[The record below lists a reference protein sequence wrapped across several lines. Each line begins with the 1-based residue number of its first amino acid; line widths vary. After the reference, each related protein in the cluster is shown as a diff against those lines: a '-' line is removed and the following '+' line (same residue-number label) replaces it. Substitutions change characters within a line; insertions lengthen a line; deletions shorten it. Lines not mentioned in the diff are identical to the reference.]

1 MDQAPPRGDTSGLGQ
16 YGYRQQLTRSL
27 GSFSSF
33 AAGFSA
39 LSLLTGVFQ
48 VWFIGFAFGGPA
60 FFWFWPLVFAGQMLV
75 ALVFAEMAARY
86 PLAGSAYQW
95 AKHLAGRAWG
105 WHVGWIY
112 MVAQLVTLPAV
123 VVAIQLTLPPVFPA
137 LNFSDEFSKNAVIL
151 GLILLAFVTVVN
163 LVGVRIMSKIN
174 NVGVAAEIVGAI
186 VLILLLLAHV
196 TRGPGVIFETN
207 GMGAGHDL
215 GYLGAFLVSGFFG
228 LYNMYAF
235 DTASTLAEETEDP
248 RRNAPRAI
256 LRSLLA
262 AGFLGMAIVLLS
274 LMVAPD
280 LAAEEL
286 STSGMPYL
294 VKEAMGDTIG
304 DFLLIDVTIAV
315 VVCALA
321 LQAWSART
329 LFAMGRDGE
338 LPGSRLLARVSEE
351 TRVPVVPTLSTAV
364 IGAVILLIN
373 LNNPKAFNVI
383 IALGIIF
390 CYIAYLGV
398 TVAALRRRR
407 EGFFDEGRTAGLFT
421 LRPGLGTAINLGAVV
436 YGGLM
441 IVNMMWP
448 RAEFYGEA
456 WYQQYAALIFVP
468 LVTLAGS
475 AYFVSV
481 RRKPAAPATVD
492 PVPAMAEA

>member
-1 MDQAPPRGDTSGLGQ
+1 MGLQAPPRGDTSGLGE

-137 LNFSDEFSKNAVIL
+137 LNFSDEFSQNAVIL

-174 NVGVAAEIVGAI
+174 NVGVAAEIVGAV

-196 TRGPGVIFETN
+196 TRGPGVVFDTA

-248 RRNAPRAI
+248 RRNAPKAI
-256 LRSLLA
+256 LRSLMA

-274 LMVAPD
+274 LMVIPN
-280 LAAEEL
+280 LAAPEL
-286 STSGMPYL
+286 STSGMPFI
-294 VKEAMGDTIG
+294 VKEVMGDTIG
-304 DFLLIDVTIAV
+304 DFLLLDVTIAV

-351 TRVPVVPTLSTAV
+351 TRVPVVPTLTTAV
-364 IGAVILLIN
+364 IGAAILLIN

-407 EGFFDEGRTAGLFT
+407 EGFMEEGRRAGLFT
-421 LRPGLGTAINLGAVV
+421 LRPRIGIAVNLGAVI

-468 LVTLAGS
+468 LVVVAGS
-475 AYFVSV
+475 AYFFMV
-481 RRKPAAPATVD
+481 RREPA
-492 PVPAMAEA
+492 VPAVTQPA

>member
-1 MDQAPPRGDTSGLGQ
+1 MGQTPQRGDSSGLGE

-48 VWFIGFAFGGPA
+48 VWFIGYAFGGPA

-95 AKHLAGRAWG
+95 AKHLGGRGWG
-105 WHVGWIY
+105 WHTGWAY

-174 NVGVAAEIVGAI
+174 NVGVAAELIGAVLLIV
-186 VLILLLLAHV
+186 LLLAHV
-196 TRGPGVIFETN
+196 TRGPEVVFETN
-207 GMGAGHDL
+207 GTGAGHDL

-274 LMVAPD
+274 LMVAPN

-338 LPGSRLLARVSEE
+338 LPGSRLLSRVSEE
-351 TRVPVVPTLSTAV
+351 TRVPVVPTLTTAV
-364 IGAVILLIN
+364 MGAAVLLVN

-390 CYIAYLGV
+390 CYLAYLGV
-398 TVAALRRRR
+398 TVMALRRRR
-407 EGFFDEGRTAGLFT
+407 EGFMEEGRREGLFT
-421 LRPGLGTAINLGAVV
+421 LRPGLGTAINLGAVL
-436 YGGLM
+436 YGGAML
-441 IVNMMWP
+441 VNLMWP
-448 RAEFYGEA
+448 RAEFYGDA
-456 WYQQYAALIFVP
+456 WYQQYAAVIFVP
-468 LVTLAGS
+468 VVLALGS
-475 AYFVSV
+475 AYYFTFGRQPSL
-481 RRKPAAPATVD
+481 PADVG
-492 PVPAMAEA
+492 PVPAMVEV